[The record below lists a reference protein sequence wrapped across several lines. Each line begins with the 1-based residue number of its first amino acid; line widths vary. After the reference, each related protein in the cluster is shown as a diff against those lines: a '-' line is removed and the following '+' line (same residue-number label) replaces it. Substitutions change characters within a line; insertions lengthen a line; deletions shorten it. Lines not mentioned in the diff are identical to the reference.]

1 MRTTVRQVIG
11 SILTVDWSQFEALA
25 AVRCTIGVAV
35 PLLVGLAIDQ
45 RLVGLFGAAGA
56 VGVGFGSFQGAYRSR
71 ATVMLLAATSMALS
85 VFVGSLAGHS
95 TAATIGVA
103 ALWAFAGGLVVALG
117 RGASFVGLQS
127 IVAVSIA
134 GGYPSD
140 LGGALGRAV
149 LVFGGG
155 LIQTGL
161 VVVIWPLRRFAVERR
176 SLAAAYRSL
185 AAYARTIPECPAMPP
200 EPHTFAGTSSPLID
214 PQPFARSGEAFVFQG
229 LLDEAERIRASL
241 AAFAMHYRRLATSDQ
256 ASAARLADLSAQI
269 LTEIA
274 VALDE
279 GREPRE
285 QRGFSESIDGGDW
298 QVSSDTT
305 FEPLLGQ
312 IRAAWRTAGVL
323 TAVPGHLAPR
333 RTPVVRR
340 VRRRAVRDALVTL
353 RANLTRRSTAYRHA
367 LRLAVILTLAVAG
380 GRAFELS
387 RGYWLPLTVA
397 LVLKPDF
404 HDTFAFSIGRVSG
417 TVLGAAGATAI
428 AYLFAPNPVALVVL
442 VLGSVWGAYGFRHAN
457 YAAASVCITG
467 YVVFLMTLSGMPG
480 VAAATDRIVY
490 TAVAGVLALGA
501 YVAWPTWTA
510 TEARPALAAALEAQ
524 SRYIGSLLEAYASP
538 SRPDLKEL
546 GEIRA
551 SARLARSNAEAVVE
565 RMLNEPRSRN
575 AMTPRTAVGLVG
587 AIRRNAL
594 AALSLHAGL
603 EHDGHEGITGGREVA
618 LQAASSLM
626 TLAAAVREHAV
637 PPRFPL
643 LRQAQLALATA
654 GNDIVS
660 DETGLIVDSID
671 TVAELLEKEQTSRD
685 GAASPASL
693 AARGVEYEQPTRS
706 GASREPPNIDRALD
720 G

>member
-1 MRTTVRQVIG
+1 MRTTVRQAIG

-25 AVRCTIGVAV
+25 AVRCAIGVAV

-45 RLVGLFGAAGA
+45 PLVGVFGATGA

-71 ATVMLLAATSMALS
+71 AAVMLLAAAGMAFS
-85 VFVGSLAGHS
+85 VFVGTIAGHS

-117 RGASFVGLQS
+117 RGASYVGLQS

-134 GGYPSD
+134 GGFPSD
-140 LGGALGRAV
+140 LEGAAGRAA

-155 LIQTGL
+155 LIQTCL

-176 SLAAAYRSL
+176 SLAAAYQSL
-185 AAYARTIPECPAMPP
+185 AAYARTIPVSPAMPP
-200 EPHTFAGTSSPLID
+200 EPHTFAGTPSPLTD
-214 PQPFARSGEAFVFQG
+214 PQPFARSGESFVFQA

-241 AAFAMHYRRLATSDQ
+241 AAFAIHYRRVGTPDRAGAT
-256 ASAARLADLSAQI
+256 ALADLSAQI

-274 VALDE
+274 AALTE

-285 QRGFSESIDGGDW
+285 QRGFSEAIAGSKGRLWSGAA
-298 QVSSDTT
+298 V
-305 FEPLLGQ
+305 EPLLEQ

-323 TAVPGHLAPR
+323 TAAPGHLAPR
-333 RTPVVRR
+333 RTPIVRR
-340 VRRRAVRDALVTL
+340 VSRPAVRDALITL

-367 LRLAVILTLAVAG
+367 LRLAVILTLAAAAG
-380 GRAFELS
+380 RVLDLP

-397 LVLKPDF
+397 VVLKPDF

-417 TVLGAAGATAI
+417 TILGAAGATAI
-428 AYLFAPNPVALVVL
+428 AYLFAPHSVALIVL
-442 VLGSVWGAYGFRHAN
+442 VVGSVWGAYAFRHAN
-457 YAAASVCITG
+457 YGAASACITG
-467 YVVFLMTLSGMPG
+467 YVVFLMTLSGVPE
-480 VAAATDRIVY
+480 VTAATDRIVY
-490 TAVAGVLALGA
+490 TAVAGVLALCA
-501 YVAWPTWTA
+501 YVAWPTWAA

-524 SRYIGSLLEAYASP
+524 SRYIALLLAAHASP
-538 SRPDLKEL
+538 SMPDLNAL

-565 RMLNEPRSRN
+565 RMLTEPRSRN
-575 AMTPRTAVGLVG
+575 AMTPRTAAGIVG
-587 AIRRNAL
+587 AIRRTAL

-603 EHDGHEGITGGREVA
+603 KLDGRGGLPGVRELA
-618 LQAASSLM
+618 SQAASSLM
-626 TLAAAVREHAV
+626 TLATALREHTI

-643 LRQAQLALATA
+643 LWRAQLALAA
-654 GNDIVS
+654 SQHDVVS

-671 TVAELLEKEQTSRD
+671 TTADLLAKERTSQE
-685 GAASPASL
+685 GEASP
-693 AARGVEYEQPTRS
+693 
-706 GASREPPNIDRALD
+706 I
-720 G
+720 